1 VHQIEGTDGPGSL
14 SGKRVLV
21 IGASAG
27 IGRALAIRAVREGA
41 QVLMAAR
48 RGAELAKAADEA
60 GGGHPVTAD
69 VRAPADCAQ
78 LAAAARQTLGQ
89 IDILAFTV
97 GAATLALMADAD
109 ADDLRRAF
117 ETNVIGFH
125 QPMRACL
132 PLLAPGAVVLVLSS
146 ESIDQPRSA
155 LGAYAASKQALERT
169 VTAWRTEH
177 PAIRFCRVRVG
188 QTFPTEFGSAFDG
201 ATLTRALTD
210 WAARGLA
217 QEHFMT
223 PEEVAGVLIG
233 ILRTATDHPGV
244 CLDELM
250 VRSAS
255 ALTTTYDGA
264 IAPGQTG
271 P

>member
-1 VHQIEGTDGPGSL
+1 MSGTL

-27 IGRALAIRAVREGA
+27 IGRALAVRAVQEGA
-41 QVLMAAR
+41 QVQMAAR

-69 VRAPADCAQ
+69 VRVPEDCAR
-78 LAAAARQTLGQ
+78 LATAARETLGQ

-97 GAATLALMADAD
+97 GAATLSLMADTD
-109 ADDLRRAF
+109 AEDLRRAF

-125 QPMRACL
+125 QPMRSCL
-132 PLLAPGAVVLVLSS
+132 PLLAPGAVVMVLSS

-155 LGAYAASKQALERT
+155 LGAYVTSKQALERT
-169 VTAWRTEH
+169 LIAWRTEQ
-177 PAIRFCRVRVG
+177 PGIRFCRVRVG

-201 ATLTRALTD
+201 VVLTRAMAD

-217 QEHFMT
+217 QEQFMT
-223 PEEVAGVLIG
+223 PEEVAGVLVG
-233 ILRTATDHPGV
+233 ILRTATDHPGI
-244 CLDELM
+244 CLEEFM
-250 VRSAS
+250 VRSSS
-255 ALTTTYDGA
+255 APTATYDLAVEDSAGQ
-264 IAPGQTG
+264 PG
-271 P
+271 PPDS